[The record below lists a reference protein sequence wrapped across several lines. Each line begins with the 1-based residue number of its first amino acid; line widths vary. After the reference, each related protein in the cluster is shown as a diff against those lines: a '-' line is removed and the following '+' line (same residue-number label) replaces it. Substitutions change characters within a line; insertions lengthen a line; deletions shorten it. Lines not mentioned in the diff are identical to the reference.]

1 MDVKFNHQNELR
13 FVLLVLCLSGP
24 FFLGLVYTS
33 HDSLGIE
40 GNLPEGQTLY
50 FKINN
55 LAMGVQYN
63 ISVIPS
69 TTIDFQ
75 FRVFSDRQCTEQVL
89 FSDQSS
95 VEIESS
101 LFTPTNSGD
110 YYLRLEAS
118 FGWGGFTL
126 TVKEQLTGIQK
137 TIELYSLPRLSW
149 YWIVLPAIG
158 GLVLLVILYFI
169 IASIVK
175 KRREQDKD
183 GTKRRQ
189 RREAERKATRAFESG
204 QEAMIEGFY
213 RKALKHFDRAL
224 SFKKG
229 WKQAEQAR
237 RSAQKAI
244 QSLKEHG
251 RLRQIYS
258 SGDRER
264 FINNFERA
272 SGLTK
277 DQLES
282 YGLQILQML
291 KDQGEIPDS
300 QKMFLKMRIPLELQ
314 DDVRAYLLASIT
326 TEIDKL
332 SPKIAKKV
340 DEISQ
345 RIFKAYSSTDFFSID
360 FGDIVLEMNE
370 SIIDAKITL
379 AAIQS
384 AVKKPSTKIHSLG
397 AFSPE
402 ELQELDKFTPQLFR
416 LIQEQGTVS
425 AFDVMKKLQIGCVTA
440 HRLLSLFNYLKATD
454 KVEVSRDYLNRGTKK
469 LMTNLIEQDN
479 GEMPSDFSIE
489 ELISKGLTALEAE
502 AFLNEYER
510 ILKRISKSKFSE
522 QESIQ
527 LQQDFFDLLEACKSE
542 GLSASIASNIVLRNK
557 SLEEAIRTDIHVRNA
572 ILPNLD
578 SFTSESIEL
587 SSISLGAKKI
597 EPRVFTEAKEE
608 KPVIEAQAPIGSR
621 GMVSGLLID
630 FEKDNVV
637 ACPYCGNIAKR
648 EMLAEWLKVKG
659 LCPVCKNKLSI
670 DECPELDVDEVYG

>member
-1 MDVKFNHQNELR
+1 M
-13 FVLLVLCLSGP
+13 LCLLAP
-24 FFLGLVYTS
+24 FLFGLVYLS
-33 HDSLGIE
+33 YDSLGIQGE
-40 GNLPEGQTLY
+40 LLEGQTLY
-50 FKINN
+50 YKINN
-55 LAMGVQYN
+55 LEAGVQYN
-63 ISVIPS
+63 ISVIP
-69 TTIDFQ
+69 TTEIDFQ
-75 FRVFSDRQCTEQVL
+75 FRVFSDRQCTEQRL

-95 VEIESS
+95 LEIESS
-101 LFTPTNSGD
+101 LFTPTDSGD
-110 YYLRLEAS
+110 YYLQLES
-118 FGWGGFTL
+118 GFSWGSFTL

-137 TIELYSLPRLSW
+137 TIEPHSLPRLSW

-158 GLVLLVILYFI
+158 GLVLLVILYFLI
-169 IASIVK
+169 TSIVK
-175 KRREQDKD
+175 KRREKD
-183 GTKRRQ
+183 TSGTKRRQ
-189 RREAERKATRAFESG
+189 RRERERKATRAFESG

-213 RKALKHFDRAL
+213 RKALAHFDRAL

-229 WKQAEQAR
+229 WTQAEQAR
-237 RSAQKAI
+237 RSAQQAI

-264 FINNFERA
+264 FIDNFERA

-277 DQLES
+277 EQLES
-282 YGLQILQML
+282 YSLQILQVL
-291 KDQGEIPDS
+291 KDEGRIPDS

-345 RIFKAYSSTDFFSID
+345 RIFRAYSSTDFFSLD

-370 SIIDAKITL
+370 SVIDAKITL

-384 AVKKPSTKIHSLG
+384 AVKKPSTKINSLG
-397 AFSPE
+397 AFSSG
-402 ELQELDKFTPQLFR
+402 ELYELDQFTPQLFQ
-416 LIQEQGTVS
+416 LIQNQGTVS

-454 KVEVSRDYLNRGTKK
+454 KLEVSRDYLNRGTEK
-469 LMTNLIEQDN
+469 LMENLVKQDN

-510 ILKRISKSKFSE
+510 ILNKISRSKFSE
-522 QESIQ
+522 RESIQ
-527 LQQDFFDLLEACKSE
+527 LQQDFFNLLEACKSE
-542 GLSASIASNIVLRNK
+542 GLSASIASNIILRNK

-587 SSISLGAKKI
+587 STISLGAKKI
-597 EPRVFTEAKEE
+597 ESRVFTEEKEE
-608 KPVIEAQAPIGSR
+608 KPVIEAEAPIGSR

-659 LCPVCKNKLSI
+659 ICPVCKKKLSL
-670 DECPELDVDEVYG
+670 DECPELDLDEVYS